1 MSLKRHKKEK
11 KINWTTFCS
20 SKSISRNVKI
30 EKITHQEKIFA
41 VHITDKGVLS
51 MMNWQIS
58 MRKVDNLAQRI
69 GRRLEQV
76 LF

>member
-41 VHITDKGVLS
+41 VHITDKEVIK
-51 MMNWQIS
+51 NI
-58 MRKVDNLAQRI
+58 
-69 GRRLEQV
+69 
-76 LF
+76 